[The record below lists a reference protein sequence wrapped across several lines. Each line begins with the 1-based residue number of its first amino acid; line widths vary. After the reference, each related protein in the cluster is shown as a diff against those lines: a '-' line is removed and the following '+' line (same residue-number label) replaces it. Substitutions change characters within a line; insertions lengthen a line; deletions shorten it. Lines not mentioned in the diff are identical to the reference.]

1 MSNYMKYITSIQ
13 FGNDVVR
20 EMECAV
26 VVVAYDTLDRASR
39 RGLPYTKALL
49 YKEGVLAG
57 STIGGREAAS
67 AYIFPME
74 EADLVND
81 GFAHL
86 LPAIQAFLKE
96 DEPCPTK

>member
-26 VVVAYDTLDRASR
+26 VVIAYDTLDRASR
-39 RGLPYTKALL
+39 RGLPYTSART

-57 STIGGREAAS
+57 STVGGREMAF
-67 AYIFPME
+67 AYVFPTE
-74 EADLVND
+74 EDAFVND

-86 LPAIQAFLKE
+86 LPAVQAFLKE
-96 DEPCPTK
+96 DMPCPTK